1 MVALTYDNE
10 IIKVKIDFDRF
21 ALELLLINVFS
32 ACNINFGKAIG
43 SGEYA
48 DIYSFTINGE
58 EFALKAF
65 QLPNTVSR
73 DSRFLRII
81 KELSIMKICSAFGL
95 CPTAHNYLGFDLI
108 VFDDLAFFT
117 MEKGFAVKGI
127 RKDELLS
134 LLNTMHNLRIIHSD
148 IKP

>member
-1 MVALTYDNE
+1 MPLTNDDE
-10 IIKVKIDFDRF
+10 IIKLKVDFDRF

-32 ACNINFGKAIG
+32 ASTINFGKAIG

-65 QLPNTVSR
+65 QLPNTESR
-73 DSRFLRII
+73 NSRFLRIV
-81 KELSIMKICSAFGL
+81 KELSITKICSAFGL
-95 CPTAHNYLGFDLI
+95 CPTANNYLGFDLI

-117 MEKGFAVKGI
+117 MEKGTPVKAI

-134 LLNTMHNLRIIHSD
+134 LLNTMHSLRIIHSD